1 MDFCSNSAS
10 AILFLINPVTQTGY
24 QEPLEGLSEV
34 DIDFAGVVDIEAV
47 IAVNF
52 AVREDEARGD
62 AEEADDTMP
71 NGQVSVVFFVFAVNV
86 EEIFTFG
93 VAFAVAPHQAGGDA
107 FAPFLSPA
115 ETGIEA
121 VISIARAA
129 CAFVTEVKPGEP
141 VLFLVW

>member
-10 AILFLINPVTQTGY
+10 AVLILRNPATQAGY
-24 QEPLEGLSEV
+24 QKPLEGLSEV
-34 DIDFAGVVDIEAV
+34 HIDFAGVVAIEAV

-52 AVREDEARGD
+52 AVREDKARGNTEEVD
-62 AEEADDTMP
+62 ATMP
-71 NGQVSVVFFVFAVNV
+71 NGQVSVVFFIFAVNV
-86 EEIFTFG
+86 EEILAFGLAFT
-93 VAFAVAPHQAGGDA
+93 VAAHQSGRNA